1 MFIVIPFLS
10 KDPSIFGI
18 YSICISLGIFL
29 NYADL
34 GFLKS
39 TKKYAAEFYARNDR
53 TNEMKFLGFGSFILM
68 IFTLLLTIVIFWF
81 SYNPDLLIKELHSNR
96 TFKIASDLL
105 LILAI
110 FTPGTIFKRL
120 IEMIFEIRLENFIV
134 RRVFL
139 FASLITI
146 FSVFYFFGNNN
157 YMIVEYFFFF
167 KIIDF
172 LAVLI
177 SFFIAKN
184 KYSYDILK
192 LFSYI
197 KFDFSVYNKSYKLAY
212 SGLYMMFSWVLF
224 YEIDQIFIGKYLG
237 SQKVAI
243 YAIAFSFSIIF
254 RQIFGIIFRPFVE
267 RSNHLIGLNDEK
279 GLKKLIISLIIITCP
294 LTVIP
299 TFAFSLFSKSIILSW
314 VGIEYYESINLAVFL
329 SLNFSFAFI
338 TYPMDMF
345 LLAKEKIKYLYVS
358 ATMLPLIYWIG
369 IFVTISDLGV
379 FSLGIFK
386 FTGTV
391 FVVSFYIYILI
402 KSLNIS
408 YNFFFSKIT
417 FPLVIPLSI
426 VFVASILLNNYLN
439 FQVSKVNFIINLI
452 ITGMVILVSLFISYY
467 TSREI
472 KLIVRNIYNNFN
484 KLK

>member
-1 MFIVIPFLS
+1 
-10 KDPSIFGI
+10 
-18 YSICISLGIFL
+18 
-29 NYADL
+29 
-34 GFLKS
+34 
-39 TKKYAAEFYARNDR
+39 
-53 TNEMKFLGFGSFILM
+53 
-68 IFTLLLTIVIFWF
+68 
-81 SYNPDLLIKELHSNR
+81 
-96 TFKIASDLL
+96 KIASDLL

-417 FPLVIPLSI
+417 FPL
-426 VFVASILLNNYLN
+426 
-439 FQVSKVNFIINLI
+439 
-452 ITGMVILVSLFISYY
+452 
-467 TSREI
+467 
-472 KLIVRNIYNNFN
+472 
-484 KLK
+484 